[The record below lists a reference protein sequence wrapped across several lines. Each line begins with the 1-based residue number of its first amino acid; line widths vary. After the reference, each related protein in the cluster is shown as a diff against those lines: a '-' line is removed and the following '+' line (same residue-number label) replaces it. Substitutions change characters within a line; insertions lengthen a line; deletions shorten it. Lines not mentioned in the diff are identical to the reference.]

1 MIKSKLFF
9 SKFQTTQAKDE
20 RKNKRFKNAMVI
32 FIFNT
37 ARSFLKNYIE
47 MRIQNSDKHLR

>member
-47 MRIQNSDKHLR
+47 MRIQNSGKHLR